1 MYLFLLVLAFV
12 MLIVLIF
19 FTVVIGLK
27 ACSFLDGLAKQA
39 DIDCMFDGFE
49 FEKLIRNPNRNKKEN
64 SIRNKIKERMIRFDK
79 RERRK

>member
-27 ACSFLDGLAKQA
+27 ACSFLDGLAKQTELERYPEGL
-39 DIDCMFDGFE
+39 MFLDNIFQ
-49 FEKLIRNPNRNKKEN
+49 KPNRNKN
-64 SIRNKIKERMIRFDK
+64 SIRKKIKERMNRFDK
-79 RERRK
+79 RERRE